1 MSLNKLTGKMDWS
14 LIRWIKENVLL
25 QESCCPITILVWN
38 YEHGRNVIQIEAT
51 DGKYAEDA
59 EAYANAC
66 SDFKDNNKRFFQVDS
81 TDYVNDFLRQFIE
94 TYYTLNNAK
103 ILCVGAGGLGED
115 TLWGKPFEYDTA
127 DKYATVIQRRWKNKH
142 NN

>member
-1 MSLNKLTGKMDWS
+1 MPSVPLTGKMDWS

-38 YEHGRNVIQIEAT
+38 YEHGRKRIQIEAT
-51 DGKYAEDA
+51 DGEYAEDA
-59 EAYANAC
+59 EAYASAC
-66 SDFKDNNKRFFQVDS
+66 SEFKDKDFEVDS

-127 DKYATVIQRRWKNKH
+127 DKYATIIQRNWRNKNKI
-142 NN
+142 